1 MSSARVFGKSKCLFP
16 NFNPKTLAHYLLLN
30 ILIIGMPVD
39 IDNLGLFQSYTDIH
53 SWTSTS
59 IIDNKAL
66 IVTKKIT
73 SVVTIEELRKL
84 SAHLGVTLK
93 LDETRNGRVW
103 ASKNNGHLVKSKF
116 QNNTTGGGS

>member
-1 MSSARVFGKSKCLFP
+1 MFISKFQSKNTCPLP
-16 NFNPKTLAHYLLLN
+16 VTEYTNCRQ
-30 ILIIGMPVD
+30 PVD